1 MGMSHGNQQTF
12 PRLADIIGF
21 LPPEHLEAVAKAVI
35 TVHRDFGDRT
45 NRKHARLKYVLEER
59 GVDWFRIE
67 VEQRAGLKLARPAP
81 STSPNKGLARLA
93 PADQR
98 QLFPGPVCRNGRIH
112 DVNGYQLKT
121 ALRRVIERFQPEVRL
136 TASQNLLLVN
146 VPPSEKSAIEQL
158 LSEHGVRRTTLLA
171 GRVLLQC
178 PVLPCLP
185 AVWPWPNPSGHCRV
199 C

>member
-1 MGMSHGNQQTF
+1 MGTSNLSAVG
-12 PRLADIIGF
+12 DIIGF

-67 VEQRAGLKLARPAP
+67 VEQRAGLKLGPPRP
-81 STSPNKGLARLA
+81 STSPNKGTCSAGTSRPTA
-93 PADQR
+93 TIS
-98 QLFPGPVCRNGRIH
+98 GPVCRNGRIH

-136 TASQNLLLVN
+136 TASQ
-146 VPPSEKSAIEQL
+146 I
-158 LSEHGVRRTTLLA
+158 
-171 GRVLLQC
+171 C
-178 PVLPCLP
+178 C
-185 AVWPWPNPSGHCRV
+185 W
-199 C
+199 